1 MRSDA
6 PAQPAALPLALAA
19 ETIAGLVLG
28 AVFAPLFGLGSG
40 LLLPALGI
48 GKDLGMGML
57 VVMVYT
63 GLLGFALGASAGIAL
78 VGSWLR
84 QGGSMWLA
92 LLGGVIGG
100 VLATILARVGAFG
113 SGDRFQIVLV
123 VLIGLAL
130 ALLGYNLRRRAVPT
144 PR

>member
-40 LLLPALGI
+40 LLPALGI

-84 QGGSMWLA
+84 QGGSMWLV